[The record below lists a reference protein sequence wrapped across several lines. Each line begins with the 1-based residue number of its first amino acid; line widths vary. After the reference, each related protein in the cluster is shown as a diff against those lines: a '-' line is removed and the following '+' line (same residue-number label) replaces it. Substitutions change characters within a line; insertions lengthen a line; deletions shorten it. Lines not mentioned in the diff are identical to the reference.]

1 MKTKITLLLLILL
14 GFNIAIAQDSNE
26 EDMATLSIF
35 DQYAK
40 AKNYDAAYGPWM
52 ELRERNPKFSRA
64 IYSHGEKILD
74 YKIEKSSGSE
84 KVAFIKDL
92 VKLWEERQMYFA
104 SKTPKGKYMAKACQL
119 QYEFRD
125 ELNMTDEALYNC
137 FDTAYNVDTETFT
150 NPKSLYTYFSLMVD
164 LYDAGKKPAQVLF
177 NKYDDISEK
186 IESEI
191 KNYTQKLNKF
201 VPKEDE
207 EEIQLSSKDKRKV
220 KSYNSYVSAYNK
232 IAGSVDSKLGE
243 RANCENLIPLY
254 TKDFE
259 EFKND
264 GVWLQRAMNGMYSKD
279 CTDDP
284 LFVKIVE
291 QKNAIEPNASTA
303 YYLGILK
310 DKDGKSREALDY
322 YNQAVDLETD
332 SYEKA
337 KILKSI
343 AGKFRKK
350 GSYGQARS
358 YYRKALAQNPSL
370 GSTHIAI
377 AQMYAKS
384 AKNCG
389 TDNFSKRAVYWL
401 AAQEARKA
409 GRVDASLKKAA
420 AQTAAN
426 YEAKAPSKSE
436 VFSSGRAGETI
447 KIGCWIGA
455 SVKVPSL

>member
-1 MKTKITLLLLILL
+1 MKTKITLILML
-14 GFNIAIAQDSNE
+14 FIGFNFALAQDTNE
-26 EDMATLSIF
+26 EDINTLSIF

-52 ELRERNPKFSRA
+52 ELRQRNPKYSRA
-64 IYSHGEKILD
+64 IYTHGEKILK
-74 YKIEKSSGSE
+74 YKIENSSGSE
-84 KVAFIKDL
+84 KVAFIDDL
-92 VKLWEERQMYFA
+92 VKLWDERQMYFA
-104 SKTPKGKYMAKACQL
+104 SKTPKGQYMAKACQL
-119 QYEFRD
+119 QYD
-125 ELNMTDEALYNC
+125 YKKELNKTEDYLYDC
-137 FDTAYNVDTETFT
+137 FDTAYKADSKTFT

-164 LYDAGKKPAQVLF
+164 LYDSDKKSAQALF

-186 IESEI
+186 IEFEI

-201 VPKEDE
+201 VPKGE
-207 EEIQLSSKDKRKV
+207 EQDVQLSSKDAKKV
-220 KSYNSYVSAYNK
+220 KSYNSYLGAYNK

-254 TKDFE
+254 TRDFE
-259 EFKND
+259 EYKND
-264 GVWLQRAMNGMYSKD
+264 GVWLQRAMNRMFTKE

-291 QKNAIEPNASTA
+291 QKNTIEPNADTS

-310 DKDGKSREALDY
+310 DKEGNSSEALNY
-322 YNQAVDLETD
+322 YNQAVNLETD

-337 KILKSI
+337 KILNRI

-358 YYRKALAQNPSL
+358 YYSKALAENPSL
-370 GSTHIAI
+370 GSAHIAI
-377 AQMYAKS
+377 AAMYAKS

-401 AAQEARKA
+401 AAQEVRKA
-409 GRVDASLKKAA
+409 GRVDASLKKSSSQNAA
-420 AQTAAN
+420 RYNAQ
-426 YEAKAPSKSE
+426 APSKSE
-436 VFSSGRAGETI
+436 IFTAGRDGETI
-447 KIGCWIGA
+447 KIGCWIGR
-455 SVKVPSL
+455 SVKVPAL

>member
-1 MKTKITLLLLILL
+1 MNTKITLLLMLFI
-14 GFNIAIAQDSNE
+14 GFNNALAQDTNE
-26 EDMATLSIF
+26 EDLATLSIF

-40 AKNYDAAYGPWM
+40 AKNYEAAYSPWM
-52 ELRERNPKFSRA
+52 ELRQRNPKFSRA
-64 IYSHGEKILD
+64 IYTHGEKILD
-74 YKIEKSSGSE
+74 YKIEKSTGSE
-84 KVAFIKDL
+84 KVAFINDL
-92 VKLWEERQMYFA
+92 VKLWEERGKYFA
-104 SKTPKGKYMAKACQL
+104 SKTPKGQYMAKACQL
-119 QYEFRD
+119 QYDYRK
-125 ELNMTDEALYNC
+125 ELSMTEEELYSC
-137 FDTAYNVDTETFT
+137 FDTAYKTDIKTFT

-164 LYDAGKKPAQVLF
+164 LYDTKKKSAQDLF

-186 IESEI
+186 IELEI
-191 KNYTQKLNKF
+191 KNYTQLLNKF
-201 VPKEDE
+201 VPKGDE
-207 EEIQLSSKDKRKV
+207 EVQLSAKDKRRV
-220 KSYNSYVSAYNK
+220 KSYTSYVVAYNK

-254 TKDFE
+254 TRDFE

-264 GVWLQRAMNGMYSKD
+264 GVWLQRAMNRMFTKE

-310 DKDGKSREALDY
+310 DKEGKSNEALNY
-322 YNQAVDLETD
+322 YNQAVDLETE
-332 SYEKA
+332 SYERA
-337 KILKSI
+337 KILNRI
-343 AGKFRKK
+343 ASKFRKK
-350 GSYGQARS
+350 GSYGKARS
-358 YYRKALAQNPSL
+358 YYKKALGQNPSL
-370 GSTHIAI
+370 GSAYIAI

-409 GRVDASLKKAA
+409 ARVDASLKSASA
-420 AQTAAN
+420 RTVAN
-426 YEAKAPSKSE
+426 YMAKAPTKSE
-436 VFSSGRAGETI
+436 IFSAARDGETI
-447 KIGCWIGA
+447 KIGCWIGR

>member
-1 MKTKITLLLLILL
+1 MLFIGLNTV
-14 GFNIAIAQDSNE
+14 IAQDSHE
-26 EDMATLSIF
+26 EDLATLSIF
-35 DQYAK
+35 VEYAK
-40 AKNYDAAYGPWM
+40 AKNYNAAFGPWM
-52 ELRERNPKFSRA
+52 ELRERNPKFNRA
-64 IYSHGEKILD
+64 IYTYGEKILKD
-74 YKIEKSSGSE
+74 KIEKSSGTE
-84 KVAFIKDL
+84 KVAFINDL
-92 VKLWEERQMYFA
+92 VKLWDERQMYFA
-104 SKTPKGKYMAKACQL
+104 SKTPKGQYMAKACQL
-119 QYEFRD
+119 QYDFRE
-125 ELNMTDEALYNC
+125 ELNKTDEYLFEC
-137 FDTAYNVDTETFT
+137 FDTAYRADTKTFT

-164 LYDAGKKPAQVLF
+164 LYDAGKKPAQALF

-201 VPKEDE
+201 VPKEGED
-207 EEIQLSSKDKRKV
+207 EIQLSTKDAGKV

-254 TKDFE
+254 KKDFE

-264 GVWLQRAMNGMYSKD
+264 GVWLQRAMNGMYTKE

-291 QKNAIEPNASTA
+291 QKNTIEPNASTA

-310 DKDGKSREALDY
+310 EKEGKSKEALDY
-322 YNQAVDLETD
+322 YNQAVNLEAD

-337 KILKSI
+337 KILNSI

-358 YYRKALAQNPSL
+358 YYRKAFAQNPSL
-370 GSTHIAI
+370 GSAHIAI

-420 AQTAAN
+420 SSTAAN

-447 KIGCWIGA
+447 KIGCWIGM
-455 SVKVPSL
+455 SVKVPHI

>member
-1 MKTKITLLLLILL
+1 MKTKITLLLLLFL
-14 GFNIAIAQDSNE
+14 GFNLVVAQDSNE

-35 DQYAK
+35 VEYAK

-52 ELRERNPKFSRA
+52 ELRQRNPKFNNA
-64 IYSHGEKILD
+64 INIYGERILK
-74 YKIEKSSGSE
+74 YKIKKSSGSE
-84 KVAFIKDL
+84 QVAFIKDL

-104 SKTPKGKYMAKACQL
+104 SKTPKGQYMAKACQL
-119 QYEFRD
+119 QYDYRK
-125 ELNMTDEALYNC
+125 ELNMTDEFLFDC
-137 FDTAYNVDTETFT
+137 FDAAYKADTTTFT
-150 NPKSLYTYFSLMVD
+150 YPKSLYTYFSLMVD
-164 LYDAGKKPAQVLF
+164 LYDAGKKPAQALF

-201 VPKEDE
+201 VPQGE
-207 EEIQLSSKDKRKV
+207 EEDVQLSKKDAARV
-220 KSYNSYVSAYNK
+220 KSYNSYLAAYNK

-254 TKDFE
+254 NRDFE
-259 EFKND
+259 EYKND
-264 GVWLQRAMNGMYSKD
+264 GVWLQRAMNGMFAKD

-284 LFVKIVE
+284 LFMKIVE

-310 DKDGKSREALDY
+310 DKEGKSSEALEY

-332 SYEKA
+332 SFDKA
-337 KILKSI
+337 KILNAI

-350 GSYGQARS
+350 GNYSKARS
-358 YYRKALAQNPSL
+358 YYRKAFAQNPSL
-370 GSTHIAI
+370 GSAHIAI

-384 AKNCG
+384 ANRCG
-389 TDNFSKRAVYWL
+389 TDNFTKRAVYWL

-426 YEAKAPSKSE
+426 YMAKAPSKSE
-436 VFSSGRAGETI
+436 IFSSGRAGEII
-447 KIGCWIGA
+447 KVGCWIGTN
-455 SVKVPSL
+455 VKVPSL

>member
-1 MKTKITLLLLILL
+1 MKTKITLLLMLFLS
-14 GFNIAIAQDSNE
+14 FNVVLAQVSNE
-26 EDMATLSIF
+26 EDLATLSIF

-40 AKNYDAAYGPWM
+40 AKNYNAAYGPWM
-52 ELRERNPKFSRA
+52 EIRERNPKFSRA
-64 IYSHGEKILD
+64 IYSHGENILE

-84 KVAFIKDL
+84 KVSFLNDL
-92 VKLWEERQMYFA
+92 VKLWEERRMYFA
-104 SKTPKGKYMAKACQL
+104 SKTPKGQYMAKACQL
-119 QYEFRD
+119 QYDFRK
-125 ELNMTDEALYNC
+125 ELNMTDEELYNC
-137 FDTAYNVDTETFT
+137 FDAAYKADAITFT

-164 LYDAGKKPAQVLF
+164 LYDNGKKSAQALF
-177 NKYDDISEK
+177 NKYEDISEK
-186 IESEI
+186 IEFEI

-201 VPKEDE
+201 VPKGE
-207 EEIQLSSKDKRKV
+207 EEVQLTKKDANRV
-220 KSYNSYVSAYNK
+220 KSYNSYVAAYNK

-254 TKDFE
+254 KRDFE

-264 GVWLQRAMNGMYSKD
+264 GVWLQRAMNRMFTKE

-310 DKDGKSREALDY
+310 DKEGKSNEALDY
-322 YNQAVDLETD
+322 YNQAVELETD

-337 KILKSI
+337 KILIRI

-350 GSYGQARS
+350 GSYGKARS
-358 YYRKALAQNPSL
+358 YYGKALAENPSL
-370 GSTHIAI
+370 GRAHIAI
-377 AQMYAKS
+377 AAMYAKS

-401 AAQEARKA
+401 AAQETRKA
-409 GRVDASLKKAA
+409 ARVDASLRKSASQNVA
-420 AQTAAN
+420 RYIAQ
-426 YEAKAPSKSE
+426 APSKSE
-436 VFSSGRAGETI
+436 IFTSGRAGETI
-447 KIGCWIGA
+447 KIGCWIGR
-455 SVKVPSL
+455 SIKVPKL

>member
-1 MKTKITLLLLILL
+1 MKTKITLLLMLFIGL
-14 GFNIAIAQDSNE
+14 NTVIAQDSHE
-26 EDMATLSIF
+26 EDLATLSIF
-35 DQYAK
+35 VEYAK
-40 AKNYDAAYGPWM
+40 AKNYNAAFSPWM
-52 ELRERNPKFSRA
+52 ELRERNPKFNRA
-64 IYSHGEKILD
+64 IYTYGEKILKD
-74 YKIEKSSGSE
+74 KIKISSGTE

-104 SKTPKGKYMAKACQL
+104 SKTPKGQYMAKACQL
-119 QYEFRD
+119 QYDYRK
-125 ELNMTDEALYNC
+125 ELNKTDEYLFEC
-137 FDTAYNVDTETFT
+137 FDTAYRADTKTFT

-164 LYDAGKKPAQVLF
+164 LYDAGKKPAQALF

-201 VPKEDE
+201 VPKEGE
-207 EEIQLSSKDKRKV
+207 EEIQLNPKDAGKL

-254 TKDFE
+254 KKDFE

-264 GVWLQRAMNGMYSKD
+264 GLWLQRAMNGMYTKE

-310 DKDGKSREALDY
+310 EKEGKSKEALDY
-322 YNQAVDLETD
+322 YNQAVNLETD

-337 KILKSI
+337 KILNSI

-358 YYRKALAQNPSL
+358 YYRKAFAQNPSL
-370 GSTHIAI
+370 GSAHIAI

-447 KIGCWIGA
+447 KIGCWIGM
-455 SVKVPSL
+455 SVKVPKL

>member
-1 MKTKITLLLLILL
+1 MKTKITLLLFLFL
-14 GFNIAIAQDSNE
+14 GFNLAVAQDSNE
-26 EDMATLSIF
+26 EDLATLSIF

-40 AKNYDAAYGPWM
+40 AKNYEAAFSPWM
-52 ELRERNPKFSRA
+52 ELRLRNPKFSRA
-64 IYSHGEKILD
+64 IYTHGEKILK
-74 YKIEKSSGSE
+74 YKIDKTSGSE
-84 KVAFIKDL
+84 KVVFIKDL
-92 VKLWEERQMYFA
+92 VKLWEERQMHFA
-104 SKTPKGKYMAKACQL
+104 SKTPKGQYMAKACQL
-119 QYEFRD
+119 QYDFRK
-125 ELNMTDEALYNC
+125 ELNMTDLFLFDC
-137 FDTAYNVDTETFT
+137 FDAAYKVDTKTFT

-164 LYDAGKKPAQVLF
+164 LYDAGKKPAQALF

-201 VPKEDE
+201 LPKDE
-207 EEIQLSSKDKRKV
+207 EDEIQLSKKEAARV
-220 KSYNSYVSAYNK
+220 KSYNSYLAAYNK

-264 GVWLQRAMNGMYSKD
+264 GIWLQRAMNGMFSKD

-291 QKNAIEPNASTA
+291 QKNSIEPNAKTA

-310 DKDGKSREALDY
+310 EKDGSWTEALGHF
-322 YNQAVDLETD
+322 NQAVDLETD
-332 SYEKA
+332 SFDKA
-337 KILKSI
+337 KILNSI

-350 GSYGQARS
+350 GSYGKARS

-370 GSTHIAI
+370 GSAHIAI

-384 AKNCG
+384 ANRCG
-389 TDNFSKRAVYWL
+389 IDNFTKRAVYWL

-409 GRVDASLKKAA
+409 GRVDASLRKAA

-426 YEAKAPSKSE
+426 YMAKAPSKSE
-436 VFSSGRAGETI
+436 IFSSGRSGEII
-447 KIGCWIGA
+447 KVGCWIGA
-455 SVKVPSL
+455 NVKVPSL